1 MDSTKVTPEILRK
14 QAAKVDEEADR
25 YYDEYH
31 SLIGDVGEMTTT
43 DWTGDDANEFRDK
56 VGNFEPDFNKMKELM
71 NDYANYLRQ
80 AADNYDNRQETTRS
94 AIRGLR

>member
-1 MDSTKVTPEILRK
+1 MESTKVTPEILRN
-14 QAAKVDEEADR
+14 QAAKVDEEANR
-25 YYDEYH
+25 YYSEYRNLL
-31 SLIGDVGEMTTT
+31 SDVGEMTTT
-43 DWTGDDANEFRDK
+43 DWTGQDANEFRDK